1 MSMSATGGKELL
13 VIHVHMY
20 EPVVETFMRPRGVDP
35 SFTISEEVC
44 RQAKICTVDTCSSI
58 NEPAGGT
65 CTCH

>member
-44 RQAKICTVDTCSSI
+44 RQAKICRYM
-58 NEPAGGT
+58 
-65 CTCH
+65 